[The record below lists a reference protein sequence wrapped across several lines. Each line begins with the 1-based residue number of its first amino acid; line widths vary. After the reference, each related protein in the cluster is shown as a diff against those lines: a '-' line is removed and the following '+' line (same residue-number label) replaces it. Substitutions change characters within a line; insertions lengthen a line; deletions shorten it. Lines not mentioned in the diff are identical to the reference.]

1 MLLLLLNGASG
12 VTKISSLKGFK
23 LILKIRKGIE
33 TLWSRSI
40 PKHTLSF
47 SISISF
53 LESVFNTSSYWAN
66 WTWWLL
72 LHLMWFIILVLLF
85 YLLTHSCLV
94 IMALSFSLLVWY
106 NLNIVTW
113 IEHTAYPHL
122 FSSGGQKSRT
132 RVGSWPHPSLDSTPV
147 SAHWE
152 YIQIKCNWKT
162 QLFNGSN

>member
-12 VTKISSLKGFK
+12 VTKVSSLKGFK

-33 TLWSRSI
+33 TMWSSSI
-40 PKHTLSF
+40 PKYTLSF

-53 LESVFNTSSYWAN
+53 LEFVFNTSSYWAN

-113 IEHTAYPHL
+113 IEQTALPSPL
-122 FSSGGQKSRT
+122 LLW
-132 RVGSWPHPSLDSTPV
+132 WP
-147 SAHWE
+147 E
-152 YIQIKCNWKT
+152 I
-162 QLFNGSN
+162 